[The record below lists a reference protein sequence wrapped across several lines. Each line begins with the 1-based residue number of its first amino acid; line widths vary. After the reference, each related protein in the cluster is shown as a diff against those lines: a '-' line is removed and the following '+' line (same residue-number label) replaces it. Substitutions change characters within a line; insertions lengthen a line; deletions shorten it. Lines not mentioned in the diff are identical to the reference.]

1 MMLNDYFAPT
11 LYQAL
16 LAEVNWNLEMEYVS
30 KNLLFILIRLLG
42 KNEKNNIQ
50 DGLIISVWGF
60 SDSIPKLLVKIA
72 ELISNYEPSES
83 GFNAMRELL
92 VQPMVIF
99 FYKFHNILVE

>member
-1 MMLNDYFAPT
+1 MLNDYFAPT

-42 KNEKNNIQ
+42 KNEKNIQ

-99 FYKFHNILVE
+99 FVILHKLL